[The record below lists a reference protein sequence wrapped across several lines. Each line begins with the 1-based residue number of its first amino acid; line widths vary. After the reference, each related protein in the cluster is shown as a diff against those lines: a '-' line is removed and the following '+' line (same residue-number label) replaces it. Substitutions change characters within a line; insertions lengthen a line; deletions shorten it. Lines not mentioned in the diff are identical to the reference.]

1 MLCSVG
7 ITITDTRISGSW
19 SFCRHPDA
27 RANAAELI
35 QHPYLKLPEGW
46 VFNDFK

>member
-1 MLCSVG
+1 MFRSVRTTIADTHHPDSWNFCS
-7 ITITDTRISGSW
+7 
-19 SFCRHPDA
+19 HPDA

-35 QHPYLKLPEGW
+35 QHPYLKLPDGW